1 VNQLQF
7 SRPASED
14 LKKICHD
21 MASINARAAA
31 AFVNG
36 IEETCRLCVEH
47 PEMSQ
52 PCDELSPGLKFLP
65 TEGYVIFHHRV
76 GMATEIVRILRD
88 PRIVGASETPAAGAA
103 SGSFV
108 EFAASLKE
116 LENRYGDLD
125 EQKFYRA
132 AELKPL
138 DRVYHVPRKFGT
150 GSLLVVITFFAAIFA
165 VMRLFMAPPAVMG
178 FVGLQV
184 VAAGVM
190 QWTMAKHP
198 RLASALAGAVL
209 LPVSLISIAMWE
221 GDADEAVSMIAATP
235 CTAIPG
241 ALCGY
246 CAGTLI
252 AGVFMLMELADEW
265 IGGKK
270 TADTAFDL
278 EDPLAEDSEGDEAG
292 ARSPASDG

>member
-88 PRIVGASETPAAGAA
+88 PRIAGASESPAAGAA

-116 LENRYGDLD
+116 IENRYGDLD

-165 VMRLFMAPPAVMG
+165 VMRLFMVPPAVMG

-198 RLASALAGAVL
+198 RLASSRVGAGRGRVTPRFSHLHRHVGRRCGRSRQHDRGHALHGHPRCFVR
-209 LPVSLISIAMWE
+209 V
-221 GDADEAVSMIAATP
+221 
-235 CTAIPG
+235 
-241 ALCGY
+241 LCGDPHRRRIH
-246 CAGTLI
+246 AH
-252 AGVFMLMELADEW
+252 GV
-265 IGGKK
+265 G
-270 TADTAFDL
+270 
-278 EDPLAEDSEGDEAG
+278 
-292 ARSPASDG
+292 R